1 MLISSL
7 RRSGRFLRSERAVS
21 ALEYAVMAGVVIA
34 GVGTAIVA
42 FTGDL
47 TTAIDNMSNTVSV
60 TAPGAPTLT
69 PSPSPSPGP

>member
-1 MLISSL
+1 MLISLL

-42 FTGDL
+42 FTDDL
-47 TTAIDNMSNTVSV
+47 TDSIDNMSNTVTV
-60 TAPGAPTLT
+60 TQPTAPTLT
-69 PSPSPSPGP
+69 P